1 MTVDVIR
8 AGAVLNVGGHNPTRV
23 LPNNC
28 FVLFYF
34 VPKWLVVT
42 DYTEFY
48 HYPENYSRHH
58 LIEYVRRIHLCI
70 RYIVNSSDTAIRK
83 SPVMPLKTICFR
95 EMSREWKPVSFL
107 DTVVPSV
114 LSDQSNLLRP
124 YQFYP

>member
-8 AGAVLNVGGHNPTRV
+8 ADAVLNVRGHNPARV

-28 FVLFYF
+28 FLLFYF

-48 HYPENYSRHH
+48 HYAKNYSRHH
-58 LIEYVRRIHLCI
+58 LVEYVKRIHLCI
-70 RYIVNSSDTAIRK
+70 RYIVDSSDKAIRK
-83 SPVMPLKTICFR
+83 SPLMPLKTICFR
-95 EMSREWKPVSFL
+95 GISREWKPVSFL
-107 DTVVPSV
+107 DTVTLSL
-114 LSDQSNLLRP
+114 LSDQSDLLRP